1 MFITND
7 FLILVFIKYI
17 TFIRGFIEPTR
28 KLWLGKRREKKEQEN
43 LWVEWYL
50 YSPSSQLF
58 LEYTSTLQTT
68 PIELNLI
75 INVICFGCSQG
86 WW

>member
-1 MFITND
+1 MKIT
-7 FLILVFIKYI
+7 IKKKKGKE
-17 TFIRGFIEPTR
+17 RTR
-28 KLWLGKRREKKEQEN
+28 KSVGLRIFIFTKQ
-43 LWVEWYL
+43 
-50 YSPSSQLF
+50 SMF

-86 WW
+86 